1 METRRFIIAALS
13 MAGFATSALAE
24 TTVIRPGPC
33 AAQSTSI
40 TESPNSTPRVGS
52 TPVTPASRSQRRQ
65 VIVGS
70 SKQLLGQVQTITAAA
85 EEQSASAAQI
95 GDNIQRVTAVSNES
109 AQAAQQASEAAAELS
124 RQSERLRVLVDR
136 FKL

>member
-1 METRRFIIAALS
+1 MEKGVEL
-13 MAGFATSALAE
+13 ATSA
-24 TTVIRPGPC
+24 G
-33 AAQSTSI
+33 
-40 TESPNSTPRVGS
+40 ESL
-52 TPVTPASRSQRRQ
+52 Q

-70 SKQLLGQVQTITAAA
+70 SKQLLGQVQTIAAAA
-85 EEQSASAAQI
+85 EQQSASAAQI

-124 RQSERLRVLVDR
+124 RQSERLRTLVDR